1 MVRFARHLLEANISM
16 KNVPERISKSFT
28 TAVPQVYVLPPGST
42 AFENV
47 NGRETPMDFSMD
59 SRIPL
64 TRSILQDVPISPV
77 PGARGYPDVTFVLRK
92 HYAPLTPA
100 PSAPGPSVPGPS
112 VPGPSVPGPSAPGLS
127 APGPSTLDPL
137 TPSVALGPP
146 VHSPPSALP
155 PPNGPA
161 LQSIYHAVV
170 AALKAAPMQ
179 SSHPAPVPG
188 PSRITYDQLLADA
201 LSQAS
206 LDPERGEDIEDPVK
220 ALSRLSRPLR
230 IESKLDEFLRV
241 PVEFTPVITNP
252 FPRLHPKPFE
262 NPIPFKEDRPLRVL
276 AVDLPSHRI
285 AFWKGAFPTWS
296 VEVQLPQE
304 DCDWVSKYW
313 PSGIKI
319 VKSLEEGQY
328 VCQAWCWVRF
338 HCVFVLVY
346 NDRFTVTGRFGIKE

>member
-16 KNVPERISKSFT
+16 KNVPERISRSFT

-64 TRSILQDVPISPV
+64 TRSILQDVPISSV

-100 PSAPGPSVPGPS
+100 PSVPGPSVPGPS
-112 VPGPSVPGPSAPGLS
+112 VPGPSVPGTS
-127 APGPSTLDPL
+127 APGPSTHDPL
-137 TPSVALGPP
+137 TPSVAPGPLA
-146 VHSPPSALP
+146 HSLPSTLP

-161 LQSIYHAVV
+161 LQSIYQAVV
-170 AALKAAPMQ
+170 AALKAAPLQ

-188 PSRITYDQLLADA
+188 HSRITSDQLANA
-201 LSQAS
+201 LSRAS
-206 LDPERGEDIEDPVK
+206 LDPERGEDIENPVK

-230 IESKLDEFLRV
+230 IESKLEEFLRV
-241 PVEFTPVITNP
+241 PIEFKPVITNP

-276 AVDLPSHRI
+276 AVDLPSHRV
-285 AFWKGAFPTWS
+285 AFWKGTTFPTWS

-304 DCDWVSKYW
+304 DYDWVSRYW

-338 HCVFVLVY
+338 HGVFVLVY